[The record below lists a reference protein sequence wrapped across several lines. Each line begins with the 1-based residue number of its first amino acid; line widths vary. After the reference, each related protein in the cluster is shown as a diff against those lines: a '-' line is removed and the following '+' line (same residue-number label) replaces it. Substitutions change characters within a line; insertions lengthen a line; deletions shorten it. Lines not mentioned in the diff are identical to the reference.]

1 MGNIDDVLPYLQL
14 RDGEKLLFVKLFE
27 GNELQIKYLEKY
39 HEPEKFPKHLIT
51 IKKDRYE
58 YDQFDIITNFR
69 LIKFGLNHNY
79 MEEDGVTPI
88 SEIFHNENLFLWV
101 NLEDI
106 DDFKVHFGINVVGTL
121 GFNFFGRGRLKVKEK
136 PIPFTGYNYEEY
148 CQVKDIL
155 VKWFKFEPQEIEKE
169 LDNEIQKIFKF
180 NKNLIYWMLI
190 GLLILGILI
199 IPITYPSYTE
209 DPTKSFFYYSIGGL
223 YMVYMVFFL
232 LFNYIIHKIF
242 KKKKKEKMF
251 LTLMKLDFA
260 WHLGPAISAVVFVF
274 GFGILLLELVLLI
287 FIDNGFIAL
296 SIAVGFWAVVMVF
309 AVGFDLYYRKK
320 KKKKKIMKTKK
331 TTDKEV

>member
-106 DDFKVHFGINVVGTL
+106 DDFKVHFGKRETYS
-121 GFNFFGRGRLKVKEK
+121 FHRL
-136 PIPFTGYNYEEY
+136 
-148 CQVKDIL
+148 QL
-155 VKWFKFEPQEIEKE
+155 
-169 LDNEIQKIFKF
+169 
-180 NKNLIYWMLI
+180 
-190 GLLILGILI
+190 
-199 IPITYPSYTE
+199 
-209 DPTKSFFYYSIGGL
+209 
-223 YMVYMVFFL
+223 
-232 LFNYIIHKIF
+232 
-242 KKKKKEKMF
+242 
-251 LTLMKLDFA
+251 
-260 WHLGPAISAVVFVF
+260 
-274 GFGILLLELVLLI
+274 
-287 FIDNGFIAL
+287 
-296 SIAVGFWAVVMVF
+296 
-309 AVGFDLYYRKK
+309 
-320 KKKKKIMKTKK
+320 
-331 TTDKEV
+331 